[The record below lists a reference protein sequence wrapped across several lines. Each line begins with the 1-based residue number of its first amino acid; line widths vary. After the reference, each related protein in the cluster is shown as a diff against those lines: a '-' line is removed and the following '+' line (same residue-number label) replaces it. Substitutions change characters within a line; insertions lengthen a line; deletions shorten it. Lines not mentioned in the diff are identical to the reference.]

1 MTRRYEPIGELD
13 LYAYAD
19 GLLEGDAL
27 RRAEIERY
35 LASDA
40 EAAAHVAEIQAQN
53 REIREAYG
61 GALAQPVPDRL
72 MGVLAQPPRNQGRR
86 VTGASAA
93 LVLLMVAVG
102 AGWLVGQHDDP
113 DRWALEEFAR
123 GAAAQHQV
131 SQHQVSAT
139 ASGVQAAAA
148 SAAGTEPLAW
158 LNERLA
164 LEIKAPD
171 LTDEGFALVGKSR
184 VGLSDD
190 GSVQLVYRNDEGTLL
205 SLFLRPRW
213 EERSNPMKVV
223 RSEGVA
229 VHYWLDGPLAFALAS
244 NTQGAD
250 TEHLAQAV
258 HEAVGRSRLTDPAP
272 NQALSER
279 IPPLHDFGL
288 EGGAMPALS
297 SEPVPVKDRGRA
309 AEPQFN

>member
-19 GLLEGDAL
+19 GLLEGDGL
-27 RRAEIERY
+27 RRAEIECY
-35 LASDA
+35 LASDP

-72 MGVLAQPPRNQGRR
+72 MGVLARPPRNHGRR
-86 VTGASAA
+86 LAGAGAA
-93 LVLLMVAVG
+93 AVVLLAAVG
-102 AGWLVGQHDDP
+102 AGWLVGQRDDA

-123 GAAAQHQV
+123 SAAA
-131 SQHQVSAT
+131 QHQVSAT
-139 ASGVQAAAA
+139 ASGVQPAAA
-148 SAAGTEPLAW
+148 SAAGTEPLDW

-171 LTDEGFALVGKSR
+171 LTDEGFVLVGKSR

-190 GSVQLVYRNDEGTLL
+190 GSVQLVYRNNGGTLL

-213 EERSNPMKVV
+213 EERSNPMEVV

-244 NTQGAD
+244 NAQGAE
-250 TEHLAQAV
+250 TERLARAV
-258 HEAVGRSRLTDPAP
+258 HEAVGRSRLADPAAS
-272 NQALSER
+272 QALSER

-297 SEPVPVKDRGRA
+297 SEPAPLENRDPA
-309 AEPQFN
+309 PPQFN

>member
-1 MTRRYEPIGELD
+1 MTRRYEPIGEID

-19 GLLEGDAL
+19 GLLEGDTQ

-35 LASDA
+35 LASDR

-72 MGVLAQPPRNQGRR
+72 MGILAQQPRNQGRR
-86 VTGASAA
+86 VAGACAAA
-93 LVLLMVAVG
+93 LVLLAAVG
-102 AGWLVGQHDDP
+102 AGWLVGQRDDA

-131 SQHQVSAT
+131 SAT
-139 ASGVQAAAA
+139 ASGIQPAAAT
-148 SAAGTEPLAW
+148 AAGTEPLAW

-171 LTDEGFALVGKSR
+171 LTEEGFALVGKSK
-184 VGLSDD
+184 VGLSGD
-190 GSVQLVYRNDEGTLL
+190 GSVQLIYRNGDGALL

-213 EERSNPMKVV
+213 EERSNPMEVV
-223 RSEGVA
+223 RSDGVA

-244 NTQGAD
+244 DEPGAD
-250 TEHLAQAV
+250 TERLARAV
-258 HEAVGRSRLTDPAP
+258 HEAVGRSRLTDPAA

-279 IPPLHDFGL
+279 VPPFHDFGL
-288 EGGAMPALS
+288 EGGAIPALS
-297 SEPVPVKDRGRA
+297 EPTPLESRDPA
-309 AEPQFN
+309 SPQFN

>member
-40 EAAAHVAEIQAQN
+40 EAAAYVAEIQAQN
-53 REIREAYG
+53 LEIREAYG

-72 MGVLAQPPRNQGRR
+72 MGVLAQQPRHQGRR
-86 VTGASAA
+86 LAGTSAA
-93 LVLLMVAVG
+93 AALLLAAAG
-102 AGWLVGQHDDP
+102 AGWLAGQRDDP

-123 GAAAQHQV
+123 GAAVQHQV
-131 SQHQVSAT
+131 STT
-139 ASGVQAAAA
+139 AGGVQPAAA
-148 SAAGTEPLAW
+148 SVPGI
-158 LNERLA
+158 ERLA

-171 LTDEGFALVGKSR
+171 LSEVGFALVGKSR

-190 GSVQLVYRNDEGTLL
+190 GSVQLVYRDEQGTQL
-205 SLFLRPRW
+205 SPFLRPRW
-213 EERSNPMKVV
+213 EERSNPMAVV

-244 NTQGAD
+244 NAQEAD
-250 TEHLAQAV
+250 TERLAQAV
-258 HEAVGRSRLTDPAP
+258 HAAVGRSRLTDPAAR
-272 NQALSER
+272 QTVSER
-279 IPPLHDFGL
+279 IPPLHDLGL
-288 EGGAMPALS
+288 EAGGMPTLS
-297 SEPVPVKDRGRA
+297 SEPVPGQSHDP
-309 AEPQFN
+309 EMPPQFN

>member
-1 MTRRYEPIGELD
+1 MTRYEPIGEID
-13 LYAYAD
+13 LFAYAD

-35 LASDA
+35 LASDP
-40 EAAAHVAEIQAQN
+40 EAAAHVAEIQGQN

-72 MGVLAQPPRNQGRR
+72 MAVLAQPPRRQGRR
-86 VTGASAA
+86 FAWASAA
-93 LVLLMVAVG
+93 AALLVAAVG
-102 AGWLVGQHDDP
+102 AGWLAGQRDDP

-123 GAAAQHQV
+123 SAAAQHQV

-139 ASGVQAAAA
+139 ASGVQPAA
-148 SAAGTEPLAW
+148 SVAGAGTEPLAW

-171 LTDEGFALVGKSR
+171 LIEEGFALVGKSR

-190 GSVQLVYRNDEGTLL
+190 GSVQLVYRNDDGALL

-213 EERSNPMKVV
+213 EERSNPMEVV

-244 NTQGAD
+244 NAQGTD
-250 TEHLAQAV
+250 TERLARAV

-279 IPPLHDFGL
+279 IPPFHDFGL

-297 SEPVPVKDRGRA
+297 DPPPLESRDPAP
-309 AEPQFN
+309 PQFN